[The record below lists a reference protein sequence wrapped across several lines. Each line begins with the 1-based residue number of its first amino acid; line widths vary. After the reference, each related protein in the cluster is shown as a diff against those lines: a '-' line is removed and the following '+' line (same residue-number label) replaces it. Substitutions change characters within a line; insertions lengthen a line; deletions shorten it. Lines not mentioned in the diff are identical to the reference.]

1 MKCHLHLVLLGHG
14 KGEGEFSFVPALGSE
29 LRPAVQYFR
38 FLRRRD
44 VQLLSGAQLTLLA
57 DVIVGFSAVFNLPR
71 HRVILIAVFQA
82 PDVFC

>member
-1 MKCHLHLVLLGHG
+1 M
-14 KGEGEFSFVPALGSE
+14 PTLGSE

-38 FLRRRD
+38 FLRRHD
-44 VQLLSGAQLTLLA
+44 VQLLSGAQLALPA

-71 HRVILIAVFQA
+71 HCLILIAVFQA